1 MVQKKKK
8 KKSADSEEVRREL
21 RTQTP
26 LLLRSTSPTELVPPV
41 LPLCVLLSR
50 TISLLYQKLLD
61 VSDQLLVICLHVLLF
76 LSFKSPHC
84 HKSSCNNND
93 SRSSRDSRNNHLI
106 CPSLHFY
113 HLLYVSI
120 SCFHQFHVFMRFTC
134 RKNISCQRKICQTP
148 KQQQTYRCTNPGHRL
163 FVVTDS
169 AAIISADTSCYFCA
183 YVFLPSAHIV
193 HLISEHIVIQL
204 TAHTRAFLCISML
217 YV

>member
-8 KKSADSEEVRREL
+8 KKSADSEEVRQEL

-93 SRSSRDSRNNHLI
+93 SHSSRDSRNNHLI

-120 SCFHQFHVFMRFTC
+120 SCFHQFHVSMSFTC
-134 RKNISCQRKICQTP
+134 RKTSAVSGKSVRHQSSSKPTGVQIQDTGCLLSQTLQP
-148 KQQQTYRCTNPGHRL
+148 
-163 FVVTDS
+163 
-169 AAIISADTSCYFCA
+169 
-183 YVFLPSAHIV
+183 
-193 HLISEHIVIQL
+193 
-204 TAHTRAFLCISML
+204 
-217 YV
+217 